1 MKYLRYGEPGRERPG
16 VLDDAGVIRDL
27 GGRCDD
33 LAGDAL
39 DPARLMALTGADLAS
54 LPAVDAG
61 VRLGPCVAATRQF
74 IGIGLNYADHA
85 AETGMP
91 IPQEPIVF
99 NKAPGCMAG
108 PNDAIPVPPG
118 AAKVDWEV
126 ELALV
131 IGRRAWQ
138 VEEADALGHLAGYCI
153 CNDVSERAWQ
163 LEGTGQWLKGKS
175 APGFGPLGPWLVT
188 PDEVPDPLSLAMT
201 LEVNGETMQSGSTA
215 TMIFSPAYLVS
226 YLSRFMVLEP
236 GDVITTGTP
245 PGVGMARG
253 RFLRP
258 GDRVRAR
265 VAGLGEQVNEVT

>member
-1 MKYLRYGEPGRERPG
+1 MKYLRYGPPGEERPG
-16 VLDDAGVIRDL
+16 LLDGDGCIRDL
-27 GGRCDD
+27 GGVFAD
-33 LAGDAL
+33 LAGDCL
-39 DPARLMALTGADLAS
+39 DPSRLSDLTTGDIAL
-54 LPAVDAG
+54 LPRVEGD
-61 VRLGPCVAATRQF
+61 VRLGSCVVGTRHF

-91 IPQEPIVF
+91 IPSEPIVF
-99 NKAPGCMAG
+99 NKAPSCIGG
-108 PNDAIPVPPG
+108 PNDPIPVPPG
-118 AAKVDWEV
+118 AFKVDWEV

-138 VEEADALGHLAGYCI
+138 VSEAQALDYLAGYCI

-188 PDEVPDPLSLAMT
+188 PDEIPDPLSLGLT

-215 TMIFSPAYLVS
+215 TMIFGPAYLVS
-226 YLSRFMVLEP
+226 YLSRFMALEP

-253 RFLRP
+253 RFLKP
-258 GDRVRAR
+258 GDQVRAA
-265 VAGLGEQVNEVT
+265 VAGLGEQANAVV

>member
-91 IPQEPIVF
+91 IPQAPIVF

-215 TMIFSPAYLVS
+215 TMIFGPAYLVS

>member
-1 MKYLRYGEPGRERPG
+1 MKFFRHGTPGAERPG
-16 VLDDAGVIRDL
+16 MLDPEGRLRDLSGLIDDL
-27 GGRCDD
+27 GGAVLDP
-33 LAGDAL
+33 DAL
-39 DPARLMALTGADLAS
+39 AELGARDIAALPLVDE
-54 LPAVDAG
+54 AV
-61 VRLGPCVAATRQF
+61 RIGPCVAGTRHF
-74 IGIGLNYADHA
+74 LAIGLNYADHA

-91 IPQEPIVF
+91 TPQEPIVF
-99 NKAPGCMAG
+99 NKAPNCIAG
-108 PNDAIPVPPG
+108 PYDAIPVPPG
-118 AAKVDWEV
+118 ATKVDWEV

-138 VEEADALGHLAGYCI
+138 VSEADALGHLAGYCI

-188 PDEVPDPLSLAMT
+188 PDEVPDPLSLAMA

-215 TMIFSPAYLVS
+215 TMIFGPAFLVS

-253 RFLRP
+253 RFLKP
-258 GDRVRAR
+258 GDRVRAM
-265 VAGLGEQVNEVT
+265 VAGLGEQVNEVV